1 VGLGKRDGLVRL
13 LPDELDFPLETWI
26 VMHEDQRSNARM
38 RVVFDHLVE
47 AMSAYAR
54 ER

>member
-1 VGLGKRDGLVRL
+1 VRVL
-13 LPDELDFPLETWI
+13 ADEIDFPLETWI

-38 RVVFDHLVE
+38 RAVFDHLVE
-47 AMSAYAR
+47 AMNAYAR